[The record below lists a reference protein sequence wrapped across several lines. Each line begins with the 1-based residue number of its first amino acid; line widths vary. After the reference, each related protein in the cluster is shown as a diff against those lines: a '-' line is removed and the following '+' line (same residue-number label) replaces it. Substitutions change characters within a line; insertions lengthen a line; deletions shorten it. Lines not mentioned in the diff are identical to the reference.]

1 MNSPRRLSS
10 WNIVELWNVVHEKG
24 GMMYGK
30 NPI

>member
-24 GMMYGK
+24 GMYGK